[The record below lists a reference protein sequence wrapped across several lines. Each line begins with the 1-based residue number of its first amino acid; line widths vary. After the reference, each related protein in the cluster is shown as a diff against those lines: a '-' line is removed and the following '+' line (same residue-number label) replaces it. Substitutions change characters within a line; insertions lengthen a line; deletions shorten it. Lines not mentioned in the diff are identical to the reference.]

1 MNQDEAEGRKE
12 NIKGRVKEAAGVLTG
27 DEDLESEGARE
38 RSRGALLEKKGRF
51 RRTLGD
57 AIEDFGKH
65 VKK

>member
-1 MNQDEAEGRKE
+1 MNRDEVEGKKE

-38 RSRGALLEKKGRF
+38 RSKGALRETKGRF

-57 AIEDFGKH
+57 AIEDFGKS